1 MEKVRVSASVSYDVL
16 IGKGLLDMSGS
27 LIRNVLGECRL
38 AVLTDETVGGMY
50 LERLLKSIGDNCMT
64 FIIRPGEQSKTMDN
78 AMLFIQAMAQA
89 GITRSDAVVAL
100 GGGVVGDLA
109 GFAASVYMRGI
120 PFVQIPTTLLAAVD
134 SSVGGK
140 TAVDTNCGKNLV
152 GTFHQP
158 SLVVCDT
165 DTLTMRDGYAEVIK
179 YAFLSDPELLE
190 CPLQELISRCVSIKR
205 DIVQSDEYD
214 RGQRALLNFGHTVG
228 HAIEKLSGYSIPHG
242 NAVAKGMYRAAE
254 IGRQYGL
261 EDCTGV
267 IQNTLVKYGFD
278 LSCPYSAK
286 QIFDTAMADKKREGD
301 FITLVLPESIGKCG
315 LFKLPVAQ
323 FLELLEKTQQC

>member
-38 AVLTDETVGGMY
+38 AVLTDNTVSGLY

-64 FIIRPGEQSKTMDN
+64 FIIRLGEQSKTMDN

-179 YAFLSDPELLE
+179 YAFLSDPGLLE
-190 CPLQELISRCVSIKR
+190 CPFQELIARCVSIKR

>member
-1 MEKVRVSASVSYDVL
+1 MEKIRVCASVSYDVL
-16 IGKGLLDMSGS
+16 IGNGLLDQSGK
-27 LIRNVLGECRL
+27 LIRDVLGECRL
-38 AVLTDETVGGMY
+38 AVLTDETVGGLY
-50 LERLLKSIGDNCMT
+50 LERLLASTGDCMT
-64 FIIRPGEQSKTMDN
+64 FIIKPGEQSKTTDN
-78 AMLFIQAMAQA
+78 AMLFIQAMSEA
-89 GITRSDAVVAL
+89 GITRSDAVIAL

-140 TAVDTNCGKNLV
+140 TAVDTSFGKNLV

-158 SLVVCDT
+158 SLVICDT
-165 DTLTMRDGYAEVIK
+165 DALTKRDGYAEVIK
-179 YAFLSDPELLE
+179 YAFLSDPGLLE
-190 CPLQELISRCVSIKR
+190 CPFQELISRCVSIKR

-228 HAIEKLSGYSIPHG
+228 HAIEKLSGFEIPHG
-242 NAVAKGMYRAAE
+242 NAVAQGMYRAAK
-254 IGRQYGL
+254 IGRQLGL
-261 EDCTGV
+261 EDCTEA
-267 IQNTLVKYGFD
+267 IQSTLEEYGFD
-278 LSCPYSAK
+278 LSCPYSAR
-286 QIFDTAMADKKREGD
+286 QIYETAMADKKREGD